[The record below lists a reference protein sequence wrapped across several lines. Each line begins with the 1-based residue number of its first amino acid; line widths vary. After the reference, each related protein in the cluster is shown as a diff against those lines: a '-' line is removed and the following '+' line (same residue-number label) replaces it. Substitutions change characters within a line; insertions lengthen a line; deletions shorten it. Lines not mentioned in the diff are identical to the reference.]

1 MREAMSNHA
10 PHRPRPA
17 VTLAVCGAALA
28 AGTAAVLTLF
38 PAPAAPHAGTLHGTA
53 AAVRSPAAGVVV
65 RWLAEPGAVV
75 TPDTPLAEFADAAR
89 AADLAAAEA
98 AVADAAAKLAEARRD
113 AELDLAWRTAQLNRD
128 LHAVRA
134 EAADLLRERYDL
146 DLRTVGGPPVR
157 TVSLGAGLANTART
171 ASAAAANVREVLTAR
186 LELCDV
192 RESDLTALL
201 AALPAKVNAAAGVPG
216 LESSLA
222 AATAARDAAAAR
234 PAAVTVPAGLH
245 GTLGRFPLAA
255 GEPVKPGAKLATVRD
270 GHRPFA
276 RVHVPTP
283 ELARFPVGS
292 AVTVAF
298 GEGDRRKGYAG
309 EVVSVAPEAAGGV
322 AAVRIEPTGPLWPA
336 LPEASAC
343 FVTAED

>member
-1 MREAMSNHA
+1 MSKHT

-38 PAPAAPHAGTLHGTA
+38 PAPPAPHAGTLHATA

-75 TPDTPLAEFADAAR
+75 TPGTPLAELADGAR
-89 AADLAAAEA
+89 AADLAAA
-98 AVADAAAKLAEARRD
+98 DAAAAAAAANLAGATRD
-113 AELDLAWRTAQLNRD
+113 AELDLAWRAAQLNRD

-146 DLRTVGGPPVR
+146 DLRTVSGATVR
-157 TVSLGAGLANTART
+157 TVSLGTNRT
-171 ASAAAANVREVLTAR
+171 ASAAAANVREVLDAR

-192 RESDLTALL
+192 READLTALL
-201 AALPAKVNAAAGVPG
+201 EALPAKVNAAAGVPG
-216 LESSLA
+216 LESSLG

-234 PAAVTVPAGLH
+234 PAAVTVRAGRH
-245 GTLGRFPLAA
+245 GTLGRFPVAA
-255 GEPVKPGAKLATVRD
+255 GDRVAAGATLATVRD

-343 FVTAED
+343 FVTAGG

>member
-1 MREAMSNHA
+1 MPPGMTNPA

-28 AGTAAVLTLF
+28 AGAAAVATVF
-38 PAPAAPHAGTLHGTA
+38 PAPPAPHAGTLHGTA
-53 AAVRSPAAGVVV
+53 ASVRSPAAGTVV

-75 TPDTPLAEFADAAR
+75 EPDTPLAELADAAR
-89 AADLAAAEA
+89 AADLAAAEG
-98 AVADAAAKLAEARRD
+98 AVAEAAAALAAAERV
-113 AELDLAWRTAQLNRD
+113 AELDLAWRMAELNRD

-134 EAADLLRERYDL
+134 EAADLLRERFDL
-146 DLRTVGGPPVR
+146 DLNDAAPAVVR
-157 TVSLGAGLANTART
+157 TVSAGVAGTRT
-171 ASAAAANVREVLTAR
+171 TRTMSAAAANAREVLSAR

-192 RESDLTALL
+192 READL
-201 AALPAKVNAAAGVPG
+201 AALIGALPEKVNAAAGVPG
-216 LESSLA
+216 RAAALA
-222 AATAARDAAAAR
+222 AAETARDAAAAR
-234 PAAVTVPAGLH
+234 PATVTVTAGRH
-245 GTLGRFPLAA
+245 GTLGRFPVAA
-255 GEPVKPGAKLATVRD
+255 GDAVKAGAKLATVRD

-276 RVHVPTP
+276 RVRVPTP

-322 AAVRIEPTGPLWPA
+322 AAVRVEPTGPLWPA

-343 FVTAED
+343 EVTPTP